1 MVSACR
7 SIKSSRYIKSMI
19 DSTTTANT
27 YTKRSTTK
35 VLFGSL
41 QVVFSKS
48 ATLNPNA
55 SPFDDIS
62 NDLSR
67 STQLINE
74 MLPPENDISV
84 S

>member
-1 MVSACR
+1 M
-7 SIKSSRYIKSMI
+7 
-19 DSTTTANT
+19 
-27 YTKRSTTK
+27 
-35 VLFGSL
+35 FGSL